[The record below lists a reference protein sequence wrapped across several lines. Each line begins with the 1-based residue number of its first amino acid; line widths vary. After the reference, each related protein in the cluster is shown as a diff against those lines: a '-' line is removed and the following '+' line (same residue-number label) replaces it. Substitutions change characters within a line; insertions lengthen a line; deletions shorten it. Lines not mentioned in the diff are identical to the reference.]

1 MHSMCG
7 FQITWPTVSENDDV
21 KEIQM
26 LYKFNYLPPGLFN
39 RAQVGDKKRNGERL
53 ESEQW
58 SLCPT

>member
-1 MHSMCG
+1 VSIVHSVCG

-39 RAQVGDKKRNGERL
+39 RAQVGDKKKKWGEMVK
-53 ESEQW
+53 
-58 SLCPT
+58 